1 MSVLTNS
8 KKRILGLSLVLIICL
23 SIATFR
29 HVSAKAAANPGP
41 STEGAKTGILSMQ
54 EALATTNEG
63 KVEFGTLQQRFAPK
77 QEEIKA
83 QGAEVENLKKKL
95 QAPGITEA
103 ERKSLNATID
113 AKQKALQKSFAA
125 AQAEFQQAER
135 EVVNRLGQK
144 MMVTV
149 DKYAKANGYS
159 VILDVSSETTPVLW
173 ALPTANITKDVVEAY
188 NAESAPAAAP
198 APAPKP

>member
-1 MSVLTNS
+1 MSVFTNS
-8 KKRILGLSLVLIICL
+8 KGRILGLCL
-23 SIATFR
+23 GLAIFFSIAAFR
-29 HVSAKAAANPGP
+29 HVSAKAVAAPAP
-41 STEGAKTGILSMQ
+41 TAEVSKTGIVSMQ

-63 KVEFGTLQQRFAPK
+63 KIEFGALQKRFAPK

-83 QGAEVENLKKKL
+83 QGAEVESLKKKL
-95 QAPGITEA
+95 QAPGITEV

-113 AKQKALQKSFAA
+113 AKQKALQKSFTA
-125 AQAEFQQAER
+125 AQGDFQQAER
-135 EVVNRLGQK
+135 DVVNRLGQK
-144 MMVTV
+144 MMVTI

-188 NAESAPAAAP
+188 NAEAPAAAAP
-198 APAPKP
+198 TPAPKP